1 MGKGGGQKSNKMNI
15 LAYRVVAPVG
25 LLLVL
30 SLVVGLPR
38 SKLNNRNIFNAIPE
52 YPDNVSEIQAVEA
65 DENLKASIPIPPGY
79 PDYQIFEGNNVE
91 NLARKLRAAEEF
103 VAFKPVLNKS
113 KSTDTVKVF
122 SKETPKH
129 DTSELTLS
137 ATGKL
142 SYLSPGSKAPTLL
155 AEFGPR
161 YFHEQSLFQRFIKQ
175 SKKIARVSDDHK
187 SVTLD
192 LSVLESVGIESRSLH
207 VVFFKRPSARQ
218 KKHFTQAYPVATE
231 IFSSKRDM
239 VALLAVTATPQ
250 PTENATPIVTRTPT
264 RTPTANATPTV
275 VKTPTANVSPTVART
290 PTKTRTANATPTV
303 TRTPTRT
310 ATSTATPTA
319 THACCL
325 CNYQTNGDMV
335 GDDVRF
341 ENACDRWIKGETLG
355 VGLSPETVCPQAIP
369 DQYKTS
375 SGVTTDW
382 KLEAGQWH
390 MCMNPLPTFPTD
402 CAGKH
407 YAYEGHGTAKLGV
420 ACIKAVLQA
429 CVETD
434 SMPEIT
440 CAMGGCKMA
449 ENMSE
454 IQEYLKEV
462 QGRYP
467 LLNWTISGYPL
478 GSFTGVP
485 NQPVATFKISPT
497 GYSEN
502 LTKCSELY
510 GQRCFASIPTS
521 TTESCIDDSLCP
533 PLKVA
538 PKCCTDCSNPYAGD
552 TGYSGTWIKP
562 DEACNSQPCR
572 FACKG
577 GFLGIGDTCKGVFGS
592 GANECTKKGET
603 CGDF

>member
-1 MGKGGGQKSNKMNI
+1 MGKGAGQKSNKMNI

-30 SLVVGLPR
+30 CLVVGLPR

-91 NLARKLRAAEEF
+91 NLARKLRAAKEF

-175 SKKIARVSDDHK
+175 SKKLARVSDDHK

-192 LSVLESVGIESRSLH
+192 FSVLESVGIESRSLH

-231 IFSSKRDM
+231 IFSSIRDM

-250 PTENATPIVTRTPT
+250 PTANTTPIVTRTPT
-264 RTPTANATPTV
+264 RTLTANA
-275 VKTPTANVSPTVART
+275 APTVART
-290 PTKTRTANATPTV
+290 PTKTPTANATPTV
-303 TRTPTRT
+303 TKTPTRT
-310 ATSTATPTA
+310 ATSTATSTATPTPTP

-325 CNYQTNGDMV
+325 CNYQTNGHNP
-335 GDDVRF
+335 GDHERF
-341 ENACDRWIKGETLG
+341 KNACDRWIKGETLA

-382 KLEAGQWH
+382 KLEAGQYYL
-390 MCMNPLPTFPTD
+390 CMNPLPTFPTD

-407 YAYEGHGTAKLGV
+407 YAYEGHGNAQLGV

-434 SMPEIT
+434 SMPEIS

-449 ENMSE
+449 GNMSE

-478 GSFTGVP
+478 VSYSGTP

-510 GQRCFASIPTS
+510 GKECHASIPTS
-521 TTESCIDDSLCP
+521 TTESCIDNSVCP
-533 PLKVA
+533 PQKIA
-538 PKCCTDCSNPYAGD
+538 PKCCTRCSNKYDGD
-552 TGYSGTWIKP
+552 VGYIGTWIKP
-562 DEACNSQPCR
+562 DEACNSQPCH
-572 FACKG
+572 FACTG
-577 GFLGIGDTCKGVFGS
+577 GFFGIGGRCKGVYGS
-592 GANECTKKGET
+592 GPNECTKWGGT
-603 CGDF
+603 CVQRSERVY